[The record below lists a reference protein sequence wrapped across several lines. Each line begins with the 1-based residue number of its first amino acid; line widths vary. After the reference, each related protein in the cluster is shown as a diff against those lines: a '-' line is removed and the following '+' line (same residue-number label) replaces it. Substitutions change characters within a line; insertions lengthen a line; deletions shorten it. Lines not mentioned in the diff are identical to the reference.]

1 MTASLSL
8 KEKAKISRPK
18 RKEKKKS
25 ILDLNNMESGCQ
37 KASSPW
43 YKSYLISPAVRSFP
57 SEQSELLTMT
67 EPRCKQ
73 PGILSRKPT
82 FHPRP
87 PNRDLQKS
95 QGKPDPTVLPTSL
108 STQTRIRDQNRPNLQ
123 KNFKMW
129 NQKLQATGD
138 FIKKAHFLRGSYSP
152 ANIIVD
158 ANMYSRPKKI
168 TIEKQISK
176 CE

>member
-1 MTASLSL
+1 MNVPLHDSITVS
-8 KEKAKISRPK
+8 ERKAKISRPK
-18 RKEKKKS
+18 RKEKKS

-87 PNRDLQKS
+87 PNRDQQKS
-95 QGKPDPTVLPTSL
+95 QRKPDPTVLPTSL
-108 STQTRIRDQNRPNLQ
+108 STQTRIPYQNRP
-123 KNFKMW
+123 
-129 NQKLQATGD
+129 KLQNK
-138 FIKKAHFLRGSYSP
+138 FQNVK
-152 ANIIVD
+152 
-158 ANMYSRPKKI
+158 
-168 TIEKQISK
+168 
-176 CE
+176 

>member
-18 RKEKKKS
+18 RKEKKS

-108 STQTRIRDQNRPNLQ
+108 STQTCNPDQNRLNLQ
-123 KNFKMW
+123 NKFQNV
-129 NQKLQATGD
+129 NQKRSNKE
-138 FIKKAHFLRGSYSP
+138 FYYFL
-152 ANIIVD
+152 
-158 ANMYSRPKKI
+158 
-168 TIEKQISK
+168 
-176 CE
+176 

>member
-1 MTASLSL
+1 MFPYTVS
-8 KEKAKISRPK
+8 ERKAKISRPK
-18 RKEKKKS
+18 RKEKKS

-57 SEQSELLTMT
+57 SEKSKLLTMT

-95 QGKPDPTVLPTSL
+95 QRKPDPIVLPTSL
-108 STQTRIRDQNRPNLQ
+108 SSKLIFDIKIDQNC
-123 KNFKMW
+123 KTNFKM
-129 NQKLQATGD
+129 
-138 FIKKAHFLRGSYSP
+138 
-152 ANIIVD
+152 
-158 ANMYSRPKKI
+158 
-168 TIEKQISK
+168 
-176 CE
+176 